1 MESEY
6 DPAKSAKNL
15 AKHGIDFEQAQRMWD
30 DVVLEFDA
38 DPRSDDA
45 RYLELGV
52 IDGKHWTAIV
62 TYRGEHKDIVRI
74 ISVRRSRDYEEDTY
88 EQHKD
93 DEEVKASDIDEA
105 FERGDDMRR
114 YFDMTKPRVIRPA
127 KTKTRK
133 VNLTLPD
140 WMVESLDAE
149 ADELA
154 VSRNAVVNTWL
165 AEKIAERR
173 KEQRLLTV

>member
-1 MESEY
+1 VEFEY
-6 DPAKSAKNL
+6 DPAKSAKHL

-62 TYRGEHKDIVRI
+62 RI
-74 ISVRRSRDYEEDTY
+74 ISVRHSRDYEEDTY

-93 DEEVKASDIDEA
+93 D
-105 FERGDDMRR
+105 
-114 YFDMTKPRVIRPA
+114 
-127 KTKTRK
+127 
-133 VNLTLPD
+133 
-140 WMVESLDAE
+140 
-149 ADELA
+149 
-154 VSRNAVVNTWL
+154 
-165 AEKIAERR
+165 
-173 KEQRLLTV
+173 

>member
-1 MESEY
+1 
-6 DPAKSAKNL
+6 
-15 AKHGIDFEQAQRMWD
+15 MWD

-38 DPRSDDA
+38 DPCSDDA

-93 DEEVKASDIDEA
+93 D
-105 FERGDDMRR
+105 
-114 YFDMTKPRVIRPA
+114 
-127 KTKTRK
+127 
-133 VNLTLPD
+133 
-140 WMVESLDAE
+140 
-149 ADELA
+149 
-154 VSRNAVVNTWL
+154 
-165 AEKIAERR
+165 
-173 KEQRLLTV
+173 

>member
-1 MESEY
+1 MSSTRTIE
-6 DPAKSAKNL
+6 K
-15 AKHGIDFEQAQRMWD
+15 
-30 DVVLEFDA
+30 
-38 DPRSDDA
+38 
-45 RYLELGV
+45 
-52 IDGKHWTAIV
+52 
-62 TYRGEHKDIVRI
+62 
-74 ISVRRSRDYEEDTY
+74 
-88 EQHKD
+88 
-93 DEEVKASDIDEA
+93 VKASDIDEA

-114 YFDMTKPRVIRPA
+114 YFDMAKPRVIRPA

>member
-1 MESEY
+1 VEFEY

-74 ISVRRSRDYEEDTY
+74 ISVRHSRDYEEDTY

-93 DEEVKASDIDEA
+93 D
-105 FERGDDMRR
+105 
-114 YFDMTKPRVIRPA
+114 
-127 KTKTRK
+127 
-133 VNLTLPD
+133 
-140 WMVESLDAE
+140 
-149 ADELA
+149 
-154 VSRNAVVNTWL
+154 
-165 AEKIAERR
+165 
-173 KEQRLLTV
+173 